1 MAKQPRS
8 NYKATAT
15 LNTGETKELIVNTTT
30 SYMAYRVA
38 ERALDKQGIRKK
50 DYIADGK
57 INLIVKRIELDECGA
72 CGGIDPDCATCEAR
86 K

>member
-8 NYKATAT
+8 DYKVTVI
-15 LNTGETKELIVNTTT
+15 LNTGETKELMVNTTT
-30 SYMAYRVA
+30 GHMAYRAA
-38 ERALDKQGIRKK
+38 ERALVKQGIRKE
-50 DYIADGK
+50 DYTADWK
-57 INLIVKRIELDECGA
+57 INLTIKRIDPAECDA

>member
-8 NYKATAT
+8 NYKAAAN
-15 LNTGETKELIVNTTT
+15 LNTGETKELIVNSTT

-38 ERALDKQGIRKK
+38 ERALAKQGIQKK
-50 DYIADGK
+50 DYIAGGK
-57 INLIVKRIELDECGA
+57 INLTIKRIELDECDA